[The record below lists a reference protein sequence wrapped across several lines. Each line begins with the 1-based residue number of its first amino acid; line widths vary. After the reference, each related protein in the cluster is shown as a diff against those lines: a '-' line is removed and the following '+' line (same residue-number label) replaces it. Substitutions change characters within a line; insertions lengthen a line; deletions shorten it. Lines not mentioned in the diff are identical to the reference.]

1 MVTSIRVIHYLNQFF
16 GGIGGEEKANVPLQT
31 IEGPVGPGKLLHK
44 ALGGEGMVLG
54 TVVCGDNYFND
65 EKENALVSLKEAIE
79 RFKPDVVVAGP
90 AFSAGRYG
98 LACGEVC
105 KVAQRQGIHAVTAMY
120 PENPALLEC
129 RREVYIFPT
138 GVNPSGM
145 ASVLERVAKFVLKLA
160 KGESIGSSDQE
171 GYLPRGIRRLA
182 KASEPGYKRAVDMLV
197 AKLHGKPF
205 KTEIP
210 VLLPERVKPAPP
222 IDNISNA
229 VIAMVT
235 TCGLIPK
242 GNPDGQV
249 SANADR
255 YFRYSIEGL
264 SQMESKDWGAFHAGY
279 NNNIANDNANYI
291 LPLRPMRMLE
301 SQGIIGRIY
310 PWIFTLSGCST
321 PVAISKRIGIEI
333 AQELLEGEVDGC
345 LLLSA

>member
-16 GGIGGEEKANVPLQT
+16 GGIGGEEKANEPLQT
-31 IEGPVGPGKLLHK
+31 IEGPVGPGKLIQK
-44 ALGGEGMVLG
+44 ALGDEGMVVG

-65 EKENALVSLKEAIE
+65 EKEKALVSFKEAIG

-90 AFSAGRYG
+90 AFNAGRYG

-105 KVAQRQGIHAVTAMY
+105 KAAQRQGIPAVTAMY
-120 PENPALLEC
+120 PENPAILEC
-129 RREVYIFPT
+129 RREIYIFPT
-138 GVNPSGM
+138 KVSPSGM
-145 ASVLERVAKFVLKLA
+145 ASIIEKLARFALKLA
-160 KGESIGSSDQE
+160 KGESIRSSDQE
-171 GYLPRGIRRLA
+171 GYLPRGIRRVA
-182 KASEPGYKRAVDMLV
+182 KASEPGYKRAVDMLA

-210 VLLPERVKPAPP
+210 ILLPERVKPAPP
-222 IDNISNA
+222 IDNISHA
-229 VIAMVT
+229 IIAMVT
-235 TCGLIPK
+235 TCGLIPR

-255 YFRYSIEGL
+255 YFRYSIERL
-264 SQMESKDWGAFHAGY
+264 SQLESKDWGAFHAGY
-279 NNNIANDNANYI
+279 NNTIANENPDYI
-291 LPLRPMRMLE
+291 LPLRPMRILE
-301 SQGIIGRIY
+301 SQGIVGHIY